1 MAPRLPRRTFVGT
14 WSDLGSWQRVYET
27 PDALEVDESS
37 GFTGTR
43 RRVFYD
49 EVLLV
54 TRHSFIGWPL
64 AALAAGAAGLMGLIA
79 LALWAG
85 GERRTAVTVLFFT
98 VLAAAFAVLRIAV
111 KMDAVT
117 VYGRRSRARVSIWL
131 NKDRAQATYLRLC
144 ARVRHTQE
152 RAAGPARPPGASMA
166 SAAS

>member
-1 MAPRLPRRTFVGT
+1 MAPRPPRRTFVGT

-54 TRHSFIGWPL
+54 THHSFIGW
-64 AALAAGAAGLMGLIA
+64 ALAGLFAGGAFLSGLIA
-79 LALWAG
+79 AALWAG
-85 GERRTAVTVLFFT
+85 DETRAAISVLFFT
-98 VLAAAFAVLRIAV
+98 VPAAAFAILRMAV

-131 NKDRAQATYLRLC
+131 NKDRARETYLRLC
-144 ARVRHTQE
+144 ARVRHAQE
-152 RAAGPARPPGASMA
+152 RGAGGARPPTA
-166 SAAS
+166 AAS